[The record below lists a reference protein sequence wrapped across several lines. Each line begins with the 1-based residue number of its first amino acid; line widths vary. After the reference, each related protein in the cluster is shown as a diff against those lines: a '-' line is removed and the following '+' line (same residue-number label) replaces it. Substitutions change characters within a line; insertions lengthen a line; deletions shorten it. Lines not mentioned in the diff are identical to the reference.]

1 MDRETSSY
9 LLLPSRHDRAARK
22 HNEKTELKSMF
33 YRCFNKTGIIGTP
46 QLVSRSI
53 PKVLEALRLEL
64 TFSVSRTRS
73 VNSREL

>member
-1 MDRETSSY
+1 
-9 LLLPSRHDRAARK
+9 
-22 HNEKTELKSMF
+22 MF